1 MGKAK
6 KEHRKKVAK
15 RNEKVAQAKRSFQ
28 KKIDSLRAAFAEG
41 MLKQNSI
48 TGLTEEQV
56 ANELV
61 EEISISS
68 RAVGELTETNIGSDE
83 QSETKGE

>member
-48 TGLTEEQV
+48 TELTEEQAAAEV
-56 ANELV
+56 IQEVISEELAEINEIV
-61 EEISISS
+61 
-68 RAVGELTETNIGSDE
+68 DE